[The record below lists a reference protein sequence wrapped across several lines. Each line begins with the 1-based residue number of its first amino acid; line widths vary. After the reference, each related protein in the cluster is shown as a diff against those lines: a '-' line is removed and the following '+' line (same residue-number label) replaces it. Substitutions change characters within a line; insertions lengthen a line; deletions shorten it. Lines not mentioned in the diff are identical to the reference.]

1 MTECINEEILK
12 EFLEKN
18 RAEVIKV
25 CLYEYN
31 QNLMKNTGWNAK
43 EAMKALGI
51 PEEEQEKYQSKL
63 QEGQ

>member
-1 MTECINEEILK
+1 MTECIAEGILR

-31 QNLMKNTGWNAK
+31 HEEHMKFVR
-43 EAMKALGI
+43 EEGI
-51 PEEEQEKYQSKL
+51 EQ
-63 QEGQ
+63 GNN